1 MLYCS
6 LLLLDEERMRTLS
19 EQAVVNR
26 IKEVTG
32 DNVYGKV
39 YEEVKNIINGR
50 NDVVW
55 QEPPEM

>member
-1 MLYCS
+1 
-6 LLLLDEERMRTLS
+6 MRTLS
-19 EQAVVNR
+19 EQAVVTR

-32 DNVYGKV
+32 NNVYGKV
-39 YEEVKNIINGR
+39 YDEVKNIINGL

>member
-1 MLYCS
+1 
-6 LLLLDEERMRTLS
+6 MRTLS

-32 DNVYGKV
+32 DNVYSKV
-39 YEEVKNIINGR
+39 YDEVKNILNGR